1 MVKFTDHFYMRQ
13 KLLRLY
19 DAAKI
24 YLLQNTSTKQTLIKN
39 FMWLIGGEGVSK
51 SLIFF
56 VTVWIARYLGV
67 GEYGKFSFAFT
78 FVGLFS
84 IIIDFGFNVLTVR
97 EVSRNESLASKYIGN
112 ILVFKVLLSII
123 TLGIVYF
130 MIGMMNKQN
139 DVRTLVF
146 LATFYSILQS
156 FILFFQAVFQAF
168 EKMQHNFISRIISSL
183 SLFLLVFIVVQKNL
197 GIQLLVISYIAS
209 SLITFFFVFIL
220 TKKFFTYFSLEID
233 LQFWNKLLKNSLP
246 FVLSSGAVMIYY
258 RIDSL
263 LINIF
268 RNDEAVGYYTAAY
281 NVIILLITIVA
292 LFGSVIMPALSKLFT
307 HSKDKFF
314 YSVTEMTEMVIL
326 FSLPLIGI
334 VYFNA
339 PLIISIIYGEKF
351 LNVTPALLQ
360 ILIWS
365 VLVLYSYAVIVVGL
379 TASNRQ
385 NIYMKGV
392 SIGAIFNVLLN
403 LVLIPLY
410 SSYGAAFATVLTE
423 IIICIYMT
431 RKFIQGSTIS
441 LRYSELIKIVIA
453 GTLFFSSIIV
463 LRNSLNISYII
474 ASIMSI
480 ISYIVCIK
488 LLHIKVFNIRRLIS
502 L

>member
-1 MVKFTDHFYMRQ
+1 
-13 KLLRLY
+13 
-19 DAAKI
+19 
-24 YLLQNTSTKQTLIKN
+24 
-39 FMWLIGGEGVSK
+39 
-51 SLIFF
+51 
-56 VTVWIARYLGV
+56 
-67 GEYGKFSFAFT
+67 
-78 FVGLFS
+78 
-84 IIIDFGFNVLTVR
+84 
-97 EVSRNESLASKYIGN
+97 
-112 ILVFKVLLSII
+112 
-123 TLGIVYF
+123 
-130 MIGMMNKQN
+130 
-139 DVRTLVF
+139 
-146 LATFYSILQS
+146 
-156 FILFFQAVFQAF
+156 
-168 EKMQHNFISRIISSL
+168 
-183 SLFLLVFIVVQKNL
+183 
-197 GIQLLVISYIAS
+197 
-209 SLITFFFVFIL
+209 
-220 TKKFFTYFSLEID
+220 
-233 LQFWNKLLKNSLP
+233 
-246 FVLSSGAVMIYY
+246 
-258 RIDSL
+258 
-263 LINIF
+263 
-268 RNDEAVGYYTAAY
+268 
-281 NVIILLITIVA
+281 
-292 LFGSVIMPALSKLFT
+292 
-307 HSKDKFF
+307 
-314 YSVTEMTEMVIL
+314 MVIL